1 MEGASPPLK
10 TPVSTVSVARP
21 SGISSSYRKKF
32 AGTPPEFFKEADR
45 IASEELM
52 LMKSLRKSELEAT
65 GICSQCPGI
74 SGQGNLTMNKCSGS
88 VLAPDCNA
96 YVCRR
101 CCFINCGDR
110 LDNSIGD
117 GGKCR
122 KCWFNYTHLKEE
134 HEVRLSDSSEDTD
147 NPSSDGTTK
156 SPNSVKKEI
165 ENAINVHEKKEM
177 DADNQDGDDMGNDS
191 VQDATSDGRKIGA
204 KLKAAENEGSS
215 SNDNKEDQDI
225 ELETVL
231 ESKTAVVDNIVDDKR
246 NEIDADV
253 EVEVVDDAVVDDSYN
268 IDLSELDIRGAIG
281 DNNCWLH
288 VVSEPLNMDSRQ
300 VKRDLFA
307 YCNEKRTFLRIVLR
321 GGAKEVRSFLQNL
334 QKDDHW
340 GGRLEHKMLMLMLKI
355 KINRYELGKNNKCKF
370 VSAKSQFGGED
381 MDLYDL
387 RVKNSQ
393 TEVAVLYN
401 GRDHYD
407 RVVIHGKCDAVV
419 GKENNGVNSS
429 NRKNKRKATMHM
441 QVTPETQPEKKKMR
455 TLKRSSDDDHNNDD
469 NLYET
474 EEESYGEE
482 EAAIDQ
488 EVIKKYCKKIARK
501 PQKYFEHDYQII
513 SDPSPGII
521 SRLGKY
527 HFDERLRR
535 WINERTNKSKRPPR
549 TLRLFNLVLS
559 KDHGLGLVTKVT
571 EKSGGAE
578 DEVFLVKINKKV
590 CCKEFKITPGE
601 AFLVGH
607 YNPRRSTMIS
617 RCRANC

>member
-1 MEGASPPLK
+1 
-10 TPVSTVSVARP
+10 
-21 SGISSSYRKKF
+21 
-32 AGTPPEFFKEADR
+32 
-45 IASEELM
+45 
-52 LMKSLRKSELEAT
+52 
-65 GICSQCPGI
+65 
-74 SGQGNLTMNKCSGS
+74 
-88 VLAPDCNA
+88 
-96 YVCRR
+96 
-101 CCFINCGDR
+101 
-110 LDNSIGD
+110 
-117 GGKCR
+117 
-122 KCWFNYTHLKEE
+122 
-134 HEVRLSDSSEDTD
+134 
-147 NPSSDGTTK
+147 
-156 SPNSVKKEI
+156 
-165 ENAINVHEKKEM
+165 
-177 DADNQDGDDMGNDS
+177 
-191 VQDATSDGRKIGA
+191 
-204 KLKAAENEGSS
+204 
-215 SNDNKEDQDI
+215 
-225 ELETVL
+225 
-231 ESKTAVVDNIVDDKR
+231 
-246 NEIDADV
+246 
-253 EVEVVDDAVVDDSYN
+253 
-268 IDLSELDIRGAIG
+268 
-281 DNNCWLH
+281 
-288 VVSEPLNMDSRQ
+288 
-300 VKRDLFA
+300 
-307 YCNEKRTFLRIVLR
+307 
-321 GGAKEVRSFLQNL
+321 
-334 QKDDHW
+334 
-340 GGRLEHKMLMLMLKI
+340 MLMLMLKI

-607 YNPRRSTMIS
+607 FNPRRSTMIS